1 MFNYLNRCQCLNR
14 RRAIYKLKKKSKR
27 ILFQRIEGEINEM
40 KNSKTERESI
50 NTFRT
55 AVA

>member
-1 MFNYLNRCQCLNR
+1 MFNYLNRCQYLNR